1 MKNEEVKETYT
12 IEDVKKIKQET
23 LNQAKR
29 EAFLKFSSK
38 LSSIVANNEI
48 VREKKN
54 LFKTKFNRQNVAN
67 YLANPQKYEKDLR
80 ELSIV
85 LTTISPQYQ
94 SLNEY
99 FSSIC
104 RFIPVVNV
112 NMDKYSSIEKTEEKV
127 KKVSK
132 DYYSAISLVD
142 KMNIQHEFQKITS
155 VCMIEDVFYGYEYD
169 TKDSYYIQRLD
180 SDYCRISQIV
190 DGCFAFDFDF
200 KYFDDIKKVKNTDEN
215 TLIENYPTEFQEK
228 YKIYKTMGNKFRWQ
242 PLDYENTIC
251 IKYFE
256 NLPFAFPPFAN
267 LFDDIADLSDYK
279 ELNKTKN
286 EVDNYKFIGLEIPT
300 LSKAEKADDFAVDP
314 DTALTFYEMILN
326 SLPKGVGAFISA
338 TPFNEVNFNSST
350 STEKDEVSNAEN
362 SILLGSGV
370 SPIVFGKGANNGGT
384 VKYSNKTDQAKM
396 FKFYR
401 QFERWLNRKLKTKYK
416 GRIKAKLLNVT
427 EWNID
432 DERDKLLKNAQ
443 YGVPNKLELMAL
455 NNTTQQ
461 EMEGSMFLENE
472 VLKLHDKWIPLQST
486 HTQSGD
492 EEGRPQL
499 DDTELTESGTQSRED
514 DVNANR

>member
-1 MKNEEVKETYT
+1 MENKEFYT
-12 IEDVKKIKQET
+12 IDDVKKIKQDTINKIKKENI
-23 LNQAKR
+23 LN
-29 EAFLKFSSK
+29 FSAK
-38 LSSIVANNEI
+38 LSSIIANNEVI
-48 VREKKN
+48 REKKN
-54 LFKTKFNRQNVAN
+54 IFKTKFNRDNVST
-67 YLANPQKYEKDLR
+67 YLANPQKYEKELR
-80 ELSIV
+80 ELSVV
-85 LTTISPQYQ
+85 LTTVSPQYQ
-94 SLNEY
+94 SLIEY

-112 NMDKYSSIEKTEEKV
+112 NMDKYSSIKSDEEKI

-132 DYYSAISLVD
+132 DYHEAIALVD
-142 KMNIQHEFQKITS
+142 NMNIQHEFQKIAS
-155 VCMIEDVFYGYEYD
+155 VCYREDVFYGYEYE
-169 TKDSYYIQRLD
+169 TKDSYYIQPLD
-180 SDYCRISQIV
+180 SDRCRISEII
-190 DGCFAFDFDF
+190 DGCFAFEFDF
-200 KYFDDIKKVKNTDEN
+200 KYFDDIKKVKNTDDN
-215 TLIENYPTEFQEK
+215 ILIDRYPSEFQEK
-228 YKIYKTMGNKFRWQ
+228 YAIYKAMGNKFRWQ
-242 PLDYENTIC
+242 TLDYNKTIC

-256 NLPFAFPPFAN
+256 NLPFSFPPFAN

-286 EVDNYKFIGLEIPT
+286 EVDNYKFIGLQIPT

-314 DTALTFYEMILN
+314 DTALAFYQMILN
-326 SLPKGVGAFISA
+326 SLPKGIGAFISA
-338 TPFNEVNFNSST
+338 TDFKDINFNSSA

-384 VKYSNKTDQAKM
+384 VKYSNKTDQAKI

-401 QFERWLNRKLKTKYK
+401 QFERWLNRKLKTKFK
-416 GRIKAKLLNVT
+416 GRIKVKLLNVT

-432 DERDKLLKNAQ
+432 EERDNLLKNAQ
-443 YGVPNKLELMAL
+443 YGVPNKIELMAL

-472 VLKLHDKWIPLQST
+472 VLKLHDKWIPLQSS
-486 HTQSGD
+486 HTQSGT
-492 EEGRPQL
+492 ESEGRTPK